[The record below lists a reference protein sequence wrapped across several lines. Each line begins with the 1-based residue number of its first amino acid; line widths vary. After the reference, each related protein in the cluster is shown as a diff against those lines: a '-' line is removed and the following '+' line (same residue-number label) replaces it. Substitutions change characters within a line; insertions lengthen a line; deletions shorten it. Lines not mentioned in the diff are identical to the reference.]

1 MCFRK
6 AAGVV
11 PLLQGLTK
19 VQIVFHSRFAA
30 KMDFDTSH
38 LGNWCLSCLFGP
50 AAANEREPTVLTPM
64 ASRDRRT

>member
-19 VQIVFHSRFAA
+19 VQIGTRAGTAVPAWASSHSRFAA
-30 KMDFDTSH
+30 EMDFDTRH
-38 LGNWCLSCLFGP
+38 LGDWC
-50 AAANEREPTVLTPM
+50 
-64 ASRDRRT
+64 

>member
-19 VQIVFHSRFAA
+19 VQIAFHSRFAA

-38 LGNWCLSCLFGP
+38 LARISHQFS
-50 AAANEREPTVLTPM
+50 
-64 ASRDRRT
+64 SRGTQGAVRGWTYLDLNDKS

>member
-19 VQIVFHSRFAA
+19 VQIVSHSRFAA
-30 KMDFDTSH
+30 KMEFNTSH
-38 LGNWCLSCLFGP
+38 LGLFAELRIVVELGTRRGVLCHP
-50 AAANEREPTVLTPM
+50 VERQKK
-64 ASRDRRT
+64 

>member
-11 PLLQGLTK
+11 PLLQGFTK
-19 VQIVFHSRFAA
+19 VQIGTRSGTAVPEWASSHSRFAA

-38 LGNWCLSCLFGP
+38 LALNVDP
-50 AAANEREPTVLTPM
+50 ARESTER
-64 ASRDRRT
+64 DQD